1 MVGRQLLFIHNV
13 TIKVPQLQLF
23 VLASTS
29 LADMP
34 TFLGQVSVGL
44 HAAIYVNLSMCKST
58 INRPI

>member
-13 TIKVPQLQLF
+13 TTKVPQLQLF

-29 LADMP
+29 LGVML

-44 HAAIYVNLSMCKST
+44 DTAIYVNLSMCKST
-58 INRPI
+58 IKD